1 MRQTT
6 KESETLMLK
15 LAKCLRVSWSG
26 SGGWE
31 QIGEDLDARAKN

>member
-1 MRQTT
+1 MRQTM
-6 KESETLMLK
+6 KEGENADVET
-15 LAKCLRVSWSG
+15 CLRVSWSG